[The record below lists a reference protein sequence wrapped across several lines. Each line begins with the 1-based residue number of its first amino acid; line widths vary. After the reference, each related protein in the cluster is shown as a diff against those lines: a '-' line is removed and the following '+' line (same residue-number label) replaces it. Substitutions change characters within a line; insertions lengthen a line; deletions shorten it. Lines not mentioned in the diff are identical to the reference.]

1 LATSNR
7 QREIKKEAAYY
18 FRTLIARKGIPRNQ
32 IASLSGLSNAYIC
45 HLENG
50 QIANASRD
58 KLIAFGVALSL
69 DLSEIDQLL
78 TVFDRSRLT
87 KDDIPLFIETGGHR
101 KISKAMLPLHDWY
114 AYELHIMI
122 VERVPG
128 TLIIVND
135 RPTAAITPEGF
146 RTYRDQ
152 RLIDSH
158 PIYKTLIEEVGKE
171 RKNNLTSNLSQHS
184 LEHYICRRCLEGYLE
199 NCQDPVE
206 KEWRRKHVEQLFWYV
221 SNFKNFKLFICE
233 ACSRFTFTLKIP
245 EQDSAQTEKLL
256 FMGRAPHGSDW
267 EGLDHLSGFATEN
280 QLVIANFKEGLDAM
294 RRRAISK
301 LKDRKK
307 LQQYLQDLVE

>member
-1 LATSNR
+1 LANSNR
-7 QREIKKEAAYY
+7 QSTIKKEAASY
-18 FRTLIARKGIPRNQ
+18 FRNLIAKKGIPRNQ

-50 QIANASRD
+50 QIASASRD

-78 TVFDRSRLT
+78 MAFDRSRLT
-87 KDDIPLFIETGGHR
+87 RDDIPLFIETGGHR

-114 AYELHIMI
+114 AYELHILI

-128 TLIIVND
+128 TLIVVND
-135 RPTAAITPEGF
+135 RPTAALTPEGF
-146 RTYRDQ
+146 RSYRDK

-158 PIYKTLIEEVGKE
+158 PIYEDLIEEVGKE
-171 RKNNLTSNLSQHS
+171 RKNNLTSNLAHHP
-184 LEHYICRRCLEGYLE
+184 LEHYICRRCLEGYL
-199 NCQDPVE
+199 NDCQDPVE
-206 KEWRRKHVEQLFWYV
+206 KGWRRKHVEQLLWYV
-221 SNFKNFKLFICE
+221 SNFKNFRLFICE
-233 ACSRFTFTLKIP
+233 ACSRFTFSLKIP
-245 EQDSAQTEKLL
+245 EQDSGQTEKLL

-267 EGLDHLSGFATEN
+267 KGLDHLAGFATEN

-294 RRRAISK
+294 RRRAIGK

-307 LQQYLQDLVE
+307 LLRYLNDLVR